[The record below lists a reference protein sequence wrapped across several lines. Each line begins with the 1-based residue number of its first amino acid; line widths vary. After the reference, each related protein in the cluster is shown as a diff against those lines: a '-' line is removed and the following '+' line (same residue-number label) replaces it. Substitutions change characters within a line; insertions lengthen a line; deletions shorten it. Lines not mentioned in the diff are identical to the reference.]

1 MKVKKMLI
9 MALMAVP
16 VLATAQNALTVAE
29 MTIPKSGGD
38 LKFNF
43 QFAQE
48 GMYTSYQFKI
58 ETPEGALYDIDE
70 SGDVECTLGEC
81 HTNSHSATAHW
92 NASNSTLGV
101 GVASM
106 SSALLKG
113 ISGELISIPMLETE
127 KSVGTELTFKVVDI
141 TYIRLDGTK
150 DKLNDYEFTIT
161 IGEPDDGR
169 IKFNEN
175 DTKLPTYTAGTKGN
189 VRMAR
194 TIKANQW
201 STIVLPFTLNKTKAE
216 TIFGSDVKLAE
227 FTGFETVYEDED
239 VPVPSSITINF
250 VTYELKGTKPMSG
263 GKPFLIKTSKDITS
277 FEADDCTL
285 VGAVSDV
292 TKPDKEYDISGKFT
306 GTFVKSKVPADGLFI
321 NDEKF
326 YYSTGATNIK
336 AFRGWFELDA
346 VLNKMTDF
354 GVKMFI
360 DIDGIATPVEGLN
373 ILKSEDMVYD
383 MSGRRISEP
392 SQRGM
397 YIVNGRKVVIK

>member
-1 MKVKKMLI
+1 
-9 MALMAVP
+9 MAVP

>member
-1 MKVKKMLI
+1 MLI